1 MKDPKYQPLS
11 VERMVSNNNH
21 SIQEMAA
28 DIVAAYAGKNPMPA
42 AKLPELIKTVYDVL
56 AALKVSGDGATVAK
70 KPAVSPAKSV
80 GRGFV
85 VCLEDGLR
93 FKSMKRHL
101 KVAHGMSPEEYQANW
116 HLAKNHPIV
125 APAYSKRRSAIAKQA
140 KLGQQVKHASRR
152 AARAAG
158 RPRRELKKAA

>member
-1 MKDPKYQPLS
+1 M
-11 VERMVSNNNH
+11 E
-21 SIQEMAA
+21 
-28 DIVAAYAGKNPMPA
+28 
-42 AKLPELIKTVYDVL
+42 
-56 AALKVSGDGATVAK
+56 VSGDGAEVAK

-101 KVAHGMSPEEYQANW
+101 KVAHGLSPDAYRAKW

-125 APAYSKRRSAIAKQA
+125 APAYSKRRSAIARQA
-140 KLGQQVKHASRR
+140 RLGRQPKLRASGADKTSGQPDRDLR
-152 AARAAG
+152 TAA
-158 RPRRELKKAA
+158 